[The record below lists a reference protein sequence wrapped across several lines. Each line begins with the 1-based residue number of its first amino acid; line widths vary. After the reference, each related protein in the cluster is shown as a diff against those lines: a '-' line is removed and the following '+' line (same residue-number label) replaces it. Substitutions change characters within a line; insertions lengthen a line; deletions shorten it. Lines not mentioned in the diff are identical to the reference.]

1 MKNCI
6 LKHTDVNASIYPNL
20 RLECG
25 SVLLEDFTILE
36 HDESSSMNANTLL
49 FPLSDTWFHDSR
61 LHALFISGKAIS
73 NHSYLLLRLFRGDN
87 MHVYYCLARR
97 PKVLQILAKRIVM
110 VYISNCKDRSVPYF
124 IR

>member
-61 LHALFISGKAIS
+61 LHATCSFPARQSQIIHTFYCDYSEGITCMFIIVSRGG
-73 NHSYLLLRLFRGDN
+73 LRC
-87 MHVYYCLARR
+87 Y
-97 PKVLQILAKRIVM
+97 
-110 VYISNCKDRSVPYF
+110 RSWQ
-124 IR
+124 RE